1 MDPDRLAVLRGIRLF
16 VLDMDGT
23 FYLGDRVLPGAPDFL
38 QAAAD
43 TGRDYLFFTNNSS
56 KAPADYL
63 HKLAGMGCP
72 VGREKLMTSGDVTIR
87 YLRTCCPG
95 KTVYLV
101 GTPPLEQ
108 SFAGAGIPLT
118 NSDPAVQPDL
128 VVVGFDTT
136 LNYRKLERACTFIR
150 QGAQF
155 LATHPD
161 INCPTETGF
170 IPDCGAICAGIA
182 LSTGVRPRYLGK
194 PFAETVQMVAQHSGV
209 PPARMA
215 FVGDRLYTDVAAG
228 VNNGAKGLLVLTG
241 ETKEADI
248 PASPVQ
254 PDGVYLSLGEMAE
267 LLRKTAR

>member
-1 MDPDRLAVLRGIRLF
+1 MDTARLAALRETQLF

-23 FYLGDRVLPGAPDFL
+23 FYLGDRVLPGAPEFL

-56 KAPADYL
+56 RAPADYL
-63 HKLAGMGCP
+63 RRLAAMGCA
-72 VGREKLMTSGDVTIR
+72 VGREKLMTSGDVAIR
-87 YLRTCCPG
+87 YLHACRPG

-108 SFAGAGIPLT
+108 SFAQAGIPLT
-118 NSDPAVQPDL
+118 NANPAVQPDI

-136 LNYRKLERACTFIR
+136 LNYQKLERACTFIR

-155 LATHPD
+155 LATHLD
-161 INCPTETGF
+161 VNCPTETGF
-170 IPDCGAICAGIA
+170 LPDCGAICAAIA
-182 LSTGVRPRYLGK
+182 LSTGVQPKYLGK
-194 PFAETVQMVAQHSGV
+194 PFAETAQMIAQHTGV
-209 PPARMA
+209 PLARTA

-228 VNNGAKGLLVLTG
+228 VNNGARGLLVLTG
-241 ETKEADI
+241 ETKETDI

-254 PDGVYLSLGEMAE
+254 PDGVYASLGEMGA
-267 LLRKTAR
+267 LLRAGAQ